1 MKRTT
6 PHALCPLTLAGLG
19 ALAAARAPAQEAPW
33 KQSELEDLSKR
44 LQQDVETLRGET
56 FRRDVSVKVAT
67 KADLVEYMK
76 RRLQEEE
83 PPEKLA
89 ADELVAKL
97 LGLFPHDRDLMADT
111 FELLESQVGGFYDP
125 PSNTFWLMEGMP
137 RGLAAPILAHE
148 LIHALDDQL
157 FDIDAQMNARKD
169 DGDALQAYRFVVEG
183 SGTAGGNRWTI
194 DHMDEVDLSGLQA
207 MEEQQASLLRAPPYL
222 WKPLLGA
229 YLQGATFLARADSML
244 TGQMARLVPADV
256 SAAFRDLPRS
266 TEQVLHP
273 EKYWDPEHR
282 DEPRK
287 VAFALDALPEGWAVL
302 REDTLGELGLAQVA
316 DAGRGETLDMSSSA
330 AMAAA
335 MMSLSFTH
343 PAAAGWGGDRMLLLG
358 DGGGAAWLRLVSV
371 WDTERDAGEHYA
383 MLLFQ
388 SKLFETAAAALG
400 GEDSGVEVEYGASPD
415 EVVLTIWS
423 GAERR
428 DRKKLERSV
437 THTAQPR

>member
-6 PHALCPLTLAGLG
+6 PLALCLLPLAGLG
-19 ALAAARAPAQEAPW
+19 ALAAARAPAQDGPW
-33 KQSELEDLSKR
+33 KQSELEALSAR
-44 LQQDVETLRGET
+44 LQVDVAKLRGES

-89 ADELVAKL
+89 ADELLAKL

-111 FELLESQVGGFYDP
+111 FALLESQVGGFYDP
-125 PSNTFWLMEGMP
+125 PSDTFWLMEGMP
-137 RGLAAPILAHE
+137 RSLAAPILAHE
-148 LIHALDDQL
+148 LIHALDDQI
-157 FDIDAQMNARKD
+157 FDLDAQMNARKD

-183 SGTAGGNRWTI
+183 SGTAGGNRWMLTHLEQI
-194 DHMDEVDLSGLQA
+194 DMSGYQDLMD
-207 MEEQQASLLRAPPYL
+207 EQQASLLSAPPYL

-229 YLQGATFLARADSML
+229 YLQGSTFLGRADSL
-244 TGQMARLVPADV
+244 LAGLQAELVPADI

-273 EKYWDPEHR
+273 DKYWDPAQR
-282 DEPRK
+282 DDPRA
-287 VAFALDALPEGWAVL
+287 VTYAVGALPEGWGVR
-302 REDTLGELGLAQVA
+302 REDTFGELGLAQIA
-316 DAGRGETLDMSSSA
+316 DAGSGEKLDLSNPTA
-330 AMAAA
+330 L
-335 MMSLSFTH
+335 MSLSFTH
-343 PAAAGWGGDRMLLLG
+343 PTAEGWGGDRAILLG
-358 DGGGAAWLRLVSV
+358 DGKNGAWLQLVSV

-388 SKLFETAAAALG
+388 SKLFETAAEALG
-400 GEDSGVEVEYGASPD
+400 GEDSGVEVEYGAAPD

-423 GAERR
+423 GVERR
-428 DRKKLERSV
+428 DRRKLERAV